1 MDLLL
6 LTVMILGSF
15 LVLIVL
21 QVPVGLA
28 IIIPA
33 LPIGLFMGFNP
44 IEILFQFN
52 TPLNN
57 SALLAIFT
65 FIALGVFMQKAG
77 VAEALVEFVD
87 SVIGHISGGLGIT
100 VVVAS
105 AFYGALTGSVTG
117 TIAAIGSITI
127 PQMGK
132 RGYPRPFAAAVVA
145 CAGILGSLIPPS
157 VAAIIYGV
165 LTNTSIIA
173 LFMAYLGPGLVYAAL
188 LSLGVYSMSRL
199 KGYKGHGVRATPF
212 EAAKN
217 FVTIIPA
224 LLIPVAVLGGIYLG
238 VTSSTE
244 SGILGTAL
252 TVIVGLSYYRMK
264 PKALIESVQ
273 QTILVTGMIMFII
286 CSSFALSYI
295 VAYMGL
301 LRATFGFITGL
312 SSQLWVSL
320 VAVNILLLIVG
331 MFLEGAAIL
340 VLLAPTVHQMLTTAG
355 MDPLHVSSIVVFTSM
370 VGFLTPPI
378 GTALFTA
385 AGVSDESVESIV
397 SYELPLFA
405 ASIATLI
412 LVNFVPVISVS
423 IPHALGLQ

>member
-1 MDLLL
+1 MDPLLL
-6 LTVMILGSF
+6 IVLILGSF

-21 QVPVGLA
+21 RVPVGLA

-33 LPIGLFMGFNP
+33 LPIGLFLGFNP
-44 IEILFQFN
+44 IEILFRFK
-52 TPLNN
+52 TPLEN

-65 FIALGVFMQKAG
+65 FIALGVFMEKAG
-77 VAEALVEFVD
+77 IAEALVGFVD
-87 SVIGHISGGLGIT
+87 SIIGFISGGLGIT
-100 VVVAS
+100 VVIAS

-127 PQMGK
+127 PQMSK
-132 RGYPRPFAAAVVA
+132 RGYPGPFSAAVAA

-157 VAAIIYGV
+157 IAAIIYGV
-165 LTNTSIIA
+165 LTNTSIVS
-173 LFMAYLGPGLVYAAL
+173 LFMAYLGPGLVYTML
-188 LSLGVYSMSRL
+188 LSLAVYLVSRR
-199 KGYKGHGVRATPF
+199 KGYKGHGVKATPL
-212 EAAKN
+212 EAVKS
-217 FVTIIPA
+217 FVRIIPA
-224 LLIPVAVLGGIYLG
+224 LLIPVAVLGCIYLG

-252 TVIVGLSYYRMK
+252 TVIIGLSYYHMK
-264 PKALIESVQ
+264 PKVLIESVQ
-273 QTILVTGMIMFII
+273 QTILVTGMIMFIV

-301 LRATFGFITGL
+301 LRATAGFITGL

-320 VAVNILLLIVG
+320 LAVNILLLIVG

-340 VLLAPTVHQMLTTAG
+340 VLLAPTIHQMLTTAG
-355 MDPLHVSSIVVFTSM
+355 MDPLQVSSIVVFTGM

-385 AGVSDESVESIV
+385 AGVSGERVESIV
-397 SYELPLFA
+397 SHEPPLFA
-405 ASIATLI
+405 ASVVTLL
-412 LVNFVPVISVS
+412 LVNLVPAISVF
-423 IPHALGLQ
+423 IPHSLGLY